1 MRCLNCMKEYDE
13 QYGVCPFCGF
23 VPGTPPKEAYHLTPG
38 TVLKN
43 RYLIGTT
50 VGFGGF
56 GITYRAWDLSLERK
70 VAVKEYYPNGV
81 VNRVP
86 GEKKVIVYTGN
97 KANEF
102 ASGKTRFLDEARNM
116 THFNTH
122 PNIVNVYEF
131 FEENNTAYIAME
143 FLEGESYKDYIREKG
158 GCVDQDTAV
167 SVVLSVLD
175 ALKEIHKAHIIHRDV
190 SPDNIFMVPVGE
202 DGLNYRVK
210 LIDFGAACFSTGDE
224 EKTLSIILKPG
235 YAPPEQY
242 RTKSKQ
248 GPWTDIYAVGAVLYR
263 SLTGI
268 MPEES
273 VNRMVEDHLQPP
285 SQLKPEISE
294 QLNDTILR
302 AMALNQELRF
312 QNTDQFREA
321 LQNRT
326 KVLGVEAELKRRKR
340 LRILS
345 MVGIVAV
352 VAGVGAGCFG
362 VYAMKQKK
370 LYGLESQIA
379 VQMPDINGLRQ
390 GEIEQAASTERMS
403 DGDAEK
409 TMELETSQQMLSRM
423 LEEYSDKFQKV
434 EVSMECSDQKT
445 DYREILLSQQAGQNF
460 PSVIETTGI
469 TKADSKLWEKLGS
482 LDTTYAELDAGNYY
496 FMKDEAFQEYFAAEK
511 KQIPI
516 SFSAPVLYVNTH
528 MISDR
533 ERLEALSELTSLHE
547 LKDEDGN
554 FSFCVSGEFA
564 DMYREAFPK
573 DETAQAKADFM
584 VSAEKGYEPFLK
596 REKAFYLGS
605 TDDYEMIRASLGGI
619 YQMIVLNTLQEE
631 GKVKG
636 RFTHLWSINGSLEND
651 DKRAADSLVYY
662 LMSERAQDVF
672 NVQDGNG
679 LSMNKRMLETYVK
692 GNDEFEGVLKGL
704 DTLQMD
710 YSGGSEV

>member
-1 MRCLNCMKEYDE
+1 MRCLNCMKEFDV

-23 VPGTPPKEAYHLTPG
+23 VPGTPPKEAYHLVPG

-43 RYLIGTT
+43 RYIIGTT

-56 GITYRAWDLSLERK
+56 GITYRAWDMSLDRK

-86 GEKKVIVYTGN
+86 GEKKVIIYTGN

-102 ASGKTRFLDEARNM
+102 AAGKTRFLDEARNM

-143 FLEGESYKDYIREKG
+143 FLDGKSYKEYIREQG
-158 GCVDQDTAV
+158 GCVDQNTAV
-167 SVVLSVLD
+167 NVVLSVLD

-202 DGLNYRVK
+202 DGQNYQVK
-210 LIDFGAACFSTGDE
+210 LIDFGAARFSTGDE

-242 RTKSKQ
+242 RAKSKQ

-263 SLTGI
+263 SLTGV

-273 VNRMVEDHLQPP
+273 VNRMVEDHLKPP
-285 SQLKPEISE
+285 SELKPEISG
-294 QLNDTILR
+294 QLSDTILR

-340 LRILS
+340 MRILS
-345 MVGIVAV
+345 MAGIVAV
-352 VAGVGAGCFG
+352 VAGVGAGCYG

-370 LYGLESQIA
+370 LYGLVSQIS
-379 VQMPDINGLRQ
+379 VQMPDINGSRQ
-390 GEIEQAASTERMS
+390 NEIRQAADTES
-403 DGDAEK
+403 ISAGDPARN
-409 TMELETSQQMLSRM
+409 MELEDSGQMLSRM
-423 LEEYSDKFQKV
+423 LEEYSGKFQKV
-434 EVSMECSDQKT
+434 EVSADCSYQEDA
-445 DYREILLSQQAGQNF
+445 YREVLLSQERAETL
-460 PSVIETTGI
+460 PSVVETTGI
-469 TKADSKLWEKLGS
+469 TASDTQVWELLGS
-482 LDTTYAELDAGNYY
+482 LDTTYAALDAGSYY
-496 FMKDEAFQEYFAAEK
+496 FMKEDAFREHFAAEK

-516 SFSAPVLYVNTH
+516 SFCAPVLYVNTH
-528 MISDR
+528 MISDQ
-533 ERLEALSELTSLHE
+533 ERLKQLPKLTSLDA
-547 LKDEDGN
+547 LTDENGTL
-554 FSFCVSGEFA
+554 SFCVNGELA
-564 DMYREAFPK
+564 DMYRDAFPK
-573 DETAQAKADFM
+573 EETDQARAAFA
-584 VSAEKGYEPFLK
+584 VSSGIGYEPFLK

-619 YQMIVLNTLQEE
+619 YQMVVLETLQQD

-636 RFTHLWSINGSLEND
+636 RFTHLWSISGKLEND

-692 GNDEFEGVLKGL
+692 SNDEFEGVLQAL

-710 YSGGSEV
+710 YSGGTGV